1 MMRRDIIWAKIRTGD
16 MKMLK
21 STPHAHTTYVDGK
34 STPREMVE
42 TAIAKGFVS
51 FGFSEHA
58 EDERFGLTKVSER
71 EYYAEARALQAEYA
85 DRIRVWVGMER
96 DLISHVSRE
105 GYDYVIGSV
114 HYVPWG
120 DGYCAVDGAPEKI
133 AQCIREQY
141 RGEPLEYARAYFARV
156 GEYISTYKPEIVGH
170 FDLWRKANARLGL
183 IDTSCREYRKMACET
198 LEKMAES
205 GALLEVNTGAIARG
219 YMDDPYP
226 ELFELEYWRRLGGK
240 AIVGSD
246 CHLAENLDCG
256 YDKARQRLIEAGYE
270 SVMLLG
276 DGEELFME
284 CAL

>member
-1 MMRRDIIWAKIRTGD
+1 
-16 MKMLK
+16 MLY

-42 TAIAKGFVS
+42 AAVEKGFVS

-58 EDERFGLTKVSER
+58 EDERFGLTKESER
-71 EYYAEARALQAEYA
+71 AYYAEARALQKEYA
-85 DRIRVWVGMER
+85 DRLRIWVGMER
-96 DLISHVSRE
+96 DSISRVDRA
-105 GYDYVIGSV
+105 GYDYVLGSV

-120 DGYCAVDGAPEKI
+120 EGYCAVDGAPEKI
-133 AQCIREQY
+133 AECIAQQY
-141 RGEPLEYARAYFARV
+141 DGDPLKYAKTYFDRLAAYIESYR
-156 GEYISTYKPEIVGH
+156 PEIIGH

-183 IDTSCREYRKMACET
+183 IDTGSAEYRKIACGALERMAG
-198 LEKMAES
+198 S

-226 ELFELEYWRRLGGK
+226 ETFELEFWRRLGGK

-256 YDKARQRLIEAGYE
+256 YDKARQRLLEAGYE

-276 DGEELFME
+276 DREELFME

>member
-1 MMRRDIIWAKIRTGD
+1 
-16 MKMLK
+16 MLY

-71 EYYAEARALQAEYA
+71 AYYAEARALQAEYA

-96 DLISHVSRE
+96 DSISHVSRE
-105 GYDYVIGSV
+105 GYDYVLGSV

-120 DGYCAVDGAPEKI
+120 DGFVSVDGAPEKI
-133 AQCIREQY
+133 AQAIREEY
-141 RGEPLEYARAYFARV
+141 HGDPLAYAAMYFRRLAD
-156 GEYISTYKPEIVGH
+156 YICAYKPEIIGH
-170 FDLWRKANARLGL
+170 FDLWRKANERLGL
-183 IDTSCREYRKMACET
+183 IDTSSAEYRKIAYEALERMAGT
-198 LEKMAES
+198 

-226 ELFELEYWRRLGGK
+226 ELFELEYWRKLGGK

-256 YDKARQRLIEAGYE
+256 YDKARQRLLKAGYE
-270 SVMLLG
+270 SVVLLG
-276 DGEELFME
+276 DGEDLFME